1 MSNTTVRKLT
11 SHEKQ
16 VYYNAVSAAVGLAP
30 PLVSGI
36 AALLPVYDPA
46 AKTAYVDQYC
56 RVGLGPYF
64 FNPATSRIE
73 RGVMLIHEA
82 LHILNNHLQRAQAAN
97 HQDRLV
103 SNVAADCE
111 INEIIKNFNNAEQHM
126 KDWVLP
132 ATFTPALEPRKT
144 HEKYYNVLI
153 RRREEV
159 HGMFPDHGRGGAQ
172 GNSGNDSG
180 SQQGGDTGEE
190 SNGTRGTEQ
199 GGVPTQA
206 APDTATTP
214 AEDTRTGGVQPKACQ
229 FATEAQQKAMDDAGV
244 PRRSPEAVESVKR
257 DVQQDIRTH
266 IAQENAKS
274 MGNQSGELS
283 LYIGLLDLIRPP
295 TLNWRSILAQVAAT
309 SKTNAKAGAQH
320 TSYRRPSR
328 RMAGL
333 PDPRVIL
340 ASRVSYE
347 PTVMLGVDTS
357 GSMSLTDYQN
367 FLVEVSEVLRT
378 FKSSR
383 SGGIPIFSVDTKTHN
398 PVMVRNLGDIRFT
411 GGGGTNM
418 APAFAYVR
426 SLGKRRTRGGRTE
439 EPDLFVLATDG
450 AIPWDGV
457 IRELEQPH
465 RYTPVILITDHR
477 CFLQVPERAHELAYI
492 VDCSKRN

>member
-1 MSNTTVRKLT
+1 MSNSTVRKLT

-36 AALLPVYDPA
+36 GALLPVYDPNTP
-46 AKTAYVDQYC
+46 TAYVDQYC
-56 RVGLGPYF
+56 RVGLSPYF
-64 FNPATSRIE
+64 FDPETSRLE

-82 LHILNNHLQRAQAAN
+82 LHILNNHMQRAQSAN

-111 INEIIKNFNNAEQHM
+111 INEIIKNFNNAESYM
-126 KDWVLP
+126 KDWVFP
-132 ATFTPALEPRKT
+132 TTFNPALDPRKT
-144 HEKYYNVLI
+144 QEKYYNVLI
-153 RRREEV
+153 KRRKEV
-159 HGMFPDHGRGGAQ
+159 HSMFPNHGY
-172 GNSGNDSG
+172 
-180 SQQGGDTGEE
+180 
-190 SNGTRGTEQ
+190 
-199 GGVPTQA
+199 
-206 APDTATTP
+206 
-214 AEDTRTGGVQPKACQ
+214 GGVQSDSNSEDGNSQDSNPGDKYGTNANSHAGTGNSVDTPDTTGVTAAASHAAVDKARACQ
-229 FATEAQQKAMDDAGV
+229 FATEAQEKAMDDAGV
-244 PRRSPEAVESVKR
+244 PRRSSEAVESVKR

-274 MGNQSGELS
+274 MGNQSGDLS
-283 LYIGLLDLIRPP
+283 LYIGLLDLMRPP

-333 PDPRVIL
+333 PDKRVIL

-378 FKSSR
+378 FKSAR
-383 SGGIPIFSVDTKTHN
+383 SGGIPIFSVDTKTHA
-398 PVMVRNLGDIRFT
+398 PVMVRNINDIRFT
-411 GGGGTNM
+411 GGGGTDM
-418 APAFAYVR
+418 APAFAYAR

-450 AIPWDGV
+450 AIPWENA
-457 IRELEQPH
+457 IKELEQPH
-465 RYTPVILITDHR
+465 KYTPVILVTDHY
-477 CFLQVPERAHELAYI
+477 CFSQVPERAHELAYI

>member
-1 MSNTTVRKLT
+1 MSNSTVRKLT

-36 AALLPVYDPA
+36 GALLPVYDPNTP
-46 AKTAYVDQYC
+46 TAYVDQYC
-56 RVGLGPYF
+56 RVGLSPYF
-64 FNPATSRIE
+64 FDPETSRLE

-82 LHILNNHLQRAQAAN
+82 LHILNNHMQRAQSAN

-111 INEIIKNFNNAEQHM
+111 INEIIKNFNNAESYM
-126 KDWVLP
+126 KDWVFP
-132 ATFTPALEPRKT
+132 TTFNPALDPRKT
-144 HEKYYNVLI
+144 QEKYYNVLI
-153 RRREEV
+153 KRRKEV
-159 HGMFPDHGRGGAQ
+159 HSMFPNHGYGGVQSDSNSEDGNSQDSNPGDKHGTNANSQ
-172 GNSGNDSG
+172 AGTGNSGDTPDTT
-180 SQQGGDTGEE
+180 GGQTNGTQTDTGKA
-190 SNGTRGTEQ
+190 R
-199 GGVPTQA
+199 
-206 APDTATTP
+206 
-214 AEDTRTGGVQPKACQ
+214 ACQ
-229 FATEAQQKAMDDAGV
+229 FASEAQEKAMDDTGV
-244 PRRSPEAVESVKR
+244 PRRSSEAVESVKR

-266 IAQENAKS
+266 IAQENAKG

-283 LYIGLLDLIRPP
+283 LYIGLLDLMRPP
-295 TLNWRSILAQVAAT
+295 TLNWRSILAQIAAT

-333 PDPRVIL
+333 PDQRVIL

-383 SGGIPIFSVDTKTHN
+383 NGGIPIFSVDTKTHT
-398 PVMVRNLGDIRFT
+398 PVMVRNISDIRFT
-411 GGGGTNM
+411 GGGGTDM

-426 SLGKRRTRGGRTE
+426 SLGKRRTRGGRTK

-465 RYTPVILITDHR
+465 KYTPVILITDHY
-477 CFLQVPERAHELAYI
+477 CFSQVPERAHELAHI
-492 VDCSKRN
+492 VDCSKHN

>member
-1 MSNTTVRKLT
+1 MSNATVRKLT

-36 AALLPVYDPA
+36 GALLPVYDPNTP
-46 AKTAYVDQYC
+46 TAYVDQYC
-56 RVGLGPYF
+56 RVGLSPYF
-64 FNPATSRIE
+64 FDPETSRLE

-82 LHILNNHLQRAQAAN
+82 LHILNNHMQRAQSAN
-97 HQDRLV
+97 HHDRLV

-111 INEIIKNFNNAEQHM
+111 INEIIKNFNNAESYM
-126 KDWVLP
+126 KDWVFP
-132 ATFTPALEPRKT
+132 TTFSPALEPRKT

-153 RRREEV
+153 NRREEV
-159 HGMFPDHGRGGAQ
+159 HSMFPNHGRGGAQ
-172 GNSGNDSG
+172 SDSNSEDGNSQDSNPGDKYGTNANSHAGTGNSGDTPDTT
-180 SQQGGDTGEE
+180 GGQTNGTQTDTGKA
-190 SNGTRGTEQ
+190 R
-199 GGVPTQA
+199 
-206 APDTATTP
+206 
-214 AEDTRTGGVQPKACQ
+214 ACQ
-229 FATEAQQKAMDDAGV
+229 FASEAQEKAMDDAGV
-244 PRRSPEAVESVKR
+244 PRRSSEAVESVKR

-266 IAQENAKS
+266 IAQENAKG

-283 LYIGLLDLIRPP
+283 LYIGLLDLMRPP
-295 TLNWRSILAQVAAT
+295 TLNWRSILAQIVAT

-333 PDPRVIL
+333 PDKRVIL

-347 PTVMLGVDTS
+347 PTIMLGVDTS

-383 SGGIPIFSVDTKTHN
+383 NGGIPIFSVDTKTHTH
-398 PVMVRNLGDIRFT
+398 VMVRNISDIRFT
-411 GGGGTNM
+411 GGGGTDM

-426 SLGKRRTRGGRTE
+426 SLSKRRIRGGRTE

-457 IRELEQPH
+457 IRELEKPH
-465 RYTPVILITDHR
+465 KYTPVILITDHY
-477 CFLQVPERAHELAYI
+477 CFSQVPERAHELAYI

>member
-1 MSNTTVRKLT
+1 MSNTNVRKLT

-16 VYYNAVSAAVGLAP
+16 VYYNAVSAAVGFAP

-36 AALLPVYDPA
+36 AALLPVYDAA

-56 RVGLGPYF
+56 RVGLSPYF
-64 FNPATSRIE
+64 FDPATSRVE

-126 KDWVLP
+126 KGWVFP
-132 ATFTPALEPRKT
+132 TTFAPALEPRRT

-159 HGMFPDHGRGGAQ
+159 HGMFPNHGRGGTQ
-172 GNSGNDSG
+172 GIGDSG
-180 SQQGGDTGEE
+180 SQQGGDTEE
-190 SNGTRGTEQ
+190 GTETTREEQ
-199 GGVPTQA
+199 GDAPNPA
-206 APDTATTP
+206 NPDTSTTP
-214 AEDTRTGGVQPKACQ
+214 GQGTQTGKNQARACQ

-244 PRRSPEAVESVKR
+244 PRRSPEAIESVKR
-257 DVQQDIRTH
+257 DVQQDIRTR

-274 MGNQSGELS
+274 IGTRPGDLS
-283 LYIGLLDLIRPP
+283 IYIGLLDLMRPP
-295 TLNWRSILAQVAAT
+295 VLNWRSVLAQIAAT
-309 SKTNAKAGAQH
+309 AKTNAKAGAQH

-333 PDPRVIL
+333 PDKRVIL

-357 GSMSLTDYQN
+357 ASMGQSDNQS
-367 FLVEVSEVLRT
+367 FLVEASAILGT
-378 FKSSR
+378 LKTSR
-383 SGGIPIFSVDTKTHN
+383 SGRRPIFSVDTETHT

-411 GGGGTNM
+411 GGGGTDM

>member
-1 MSNTTVRKLT
+1 MSNSIVRKLT

-36 AALLPVYDPA
+36 GALLPVYDPNT
-46 AKTAYVDQYC
+46 KTAYVDQYC
-56 RVGLGPYF
+56 RVGLSPYF
-64 FNPATSRIE
+64 FDPETSRLE

-82 LHILNNHLQRAQAAN
+82 LHILNNHMQRARSAN

-111 INEIIKNFNNAEQHM
+111 INEIIKNFNNAESYM
-126 KDWVLP
+126 KDWVFP
-132 ATFTPALEPRKT
+132 ATFNPALEPRKT

-153 RRREEV
+153 NRREEV
-159 HGMFPDHGRGGAQ
+159 HSMFPNHGYGGI
-172 GNSGNDSG
+172 NSDSDSDDG
-180 SQQGGDTGEE
+180 VPQGGGPGADNNNEGKNEGTPGTGSPHTTDTNTDG
-190 SNGTRGTEQ
+190 
-199 GGVPTQA
+199 TQA
-206 APDTATTP
+206 HSHGT
-214 AEDTRTGGVQPKACQ
+214 QACQ
-229 FATEAQQKAMDDAGV
+229 FASEAQEKAMDDAGV
-244 PRRSPEAVESVKR
+244 PRRSSEAVESVKR

-283 LYIGLLDLIRPP
+283 LYIGLLDLMRPP

-333 PDPRVIL
+333 PDKRVIL

-383 SGGIPIFSVDTKTHN
+383 SGGIPIFSVDTKTHA
-398 PVMVRNLGDIRFT
+398 PVMVRNISDIRFT
-411 GGGGTNM
+411 GGGGTDM

-426 SLGKRRTRGGRTE
+426 SLGKRRARGGRTE

-450 AIPWDGV
+450 AIPWEGV
-457 IRELEQPH
+457 IEELEQPH
-465 RYTPVILITDHR
+465 KYTPVILITDHY
-477 CFLQVPERAHELAYI
+477 CFSQVPERAHELAHI

>member
-1 MSNTTVRKLT
+1 MSNTNVRKLT

-16 VYYNAVSAAVGLAP
+16 VYYNAVSAAVGLTP

-36 AALLPVYDPA
+36 AALLPVYDPS

-56 RVGLGPYF
+56 RVGLGPCF
-64 FNPATSRIE
+64 FDPGTSRIE

-126 KDWVLP
+126 KGWVFP
-132 ATFTPALEPRKT
+132 ATFAPALEPRRT

-159 HGMFPDHGRGGAQ
+159 HGMFPDHGRGGTQ
-172 GNSGNDSG
+172 GTGDSG

-190 SNGTRGTEQ
+190 SNGARGTEQ

-244 PRRSPEAVESVKR
+244 PRRSPEAIESVKR
-257 DVQQDIRTH
+257 DVQQDIRTR

-274 MGNQSGELS
+274 IGNQPGDLNI
-283 LYIGLLDLIRPP
+283 YIGLLDLMRPP
-295 TLNWRSILAQVAAT
+295 VLNWRSVLAQIAAT
-309 SKTNAKAGAQH
+309 AKTNAKAGAQH

-357 GSMSLTDYQN
+357 ASMSQSDYQS
-367 FLVEVSEVLRT
+367 FLIEVSAVLGT
-378 FKSSR
+378 LKTSR
-383 SGGIPIFSVDTKTHN
+383 SGGVPIFSVDTETHT

-411 GGGGTNM
+411 GGGGTDM

>member
-1 MSNTTVRKLT
+1 MSNSTVRKLT

-36 AALLPVYDPA
+36 GALLPVYDPNTP
-46 AKTAYVDQYC
+46 TAYVDQYC
-56 RVGLGPYF
+56 RVGLSP
-64 FNPATSRIE
+64 SRLE

-82 LHILNNHLQRAQAAN
+82 LHILNNHMQRAQSAN

-111 INEIIKNFNNAEQHM
+111 INEIIKNFNNAESYM
-126 KDWVLP
+126 KDWVFP
-132 ATFTPALEPRKT
+132 TTFNPALDPRKT
-144 HEKYYNVLI
+144 QEKYYNVLI
-153 RRREEV
+153 KRRKEV
-159 HGMFPDHGRGGAQ
+159 HSMFPNHGYGGVQSDSNSEDGNSQDSNPGDKHGTNANSQ
-172 GNSGNDSG
+172 AGTGNSGDTPDTT
-180 SQQGGDTGEE
+180 GGQTNGTQTDTGKA
-190 SNGTRGTEQ
+190 R
-199 GGVPTQA
+199 
-206 APDTATTP
+206 
-214 AEDTRTGGVQPKACQ
+214 ACQ
-229 FATEAQQKAMDDAGV
+229 FASEAQEKAMDDTGV
-244 PRRSPEAVESVKR
+244 PRRSSEAVESVKR

-266 IAQENAKS
+266 IAQENAKG

-283 LYIGLLDLIRPP
+283 LYIGLLDLMRPP
-295 TLNWRSILAQVAAT
+295 TLNWRSILAQIAAT

-333 PDPRVIL
+333 PDQRVIL

-383 SGGIPIFSVDTKTHN
+383 NGGIPIFSVDTKTHT
-398 PVMVRNLGDIRFT
+398 PVMVRNISDIRFT
-411 GGGGTNM
+411 GGGGTDM
-418 APAFAYVR
+418 APAFAYMCGP
-426 SLGKRRTRGGRTE
+426 SGS
-439 EPDLFVLATDG
+439 A
-450 AIPWDGV
+450 
-457 IRELEQPH
+457 
-465 RYTPVILITDHR
+465 
-477 CFLQVPERAHELAYI
+477 VPAGDVPKNQTCL
-492 VDCSKRN
+492 CSPLTGLSPGTV

>member
-1 MSNTTVRKLT
+1 MSNSTMRKLT

-36 AALLPVYDPA
+36 GALLPVYDSNT
-46 AKTAYVDQYC
+46 KTAYVDQYC
-56 RVGLGPYF
+56 RVGLSPYF
-64 FNPATSRIE
+64 FDPETSRLE

-82 LHILNNHLQRAQAAN
+82 LHILNNHMQRAHSAN

-111 INEIIKNFNNAEQHM
+111 INEIIKNFNNAESYM
-126 KDWVLP
+126 KDWVFP
-132 ATFTPALEPRKT
+132 TTFNPALEPRKT

-153 RRREEV
+153 NRHEEV
-159 HGMFPDHGRGGAQ
+159 HSMFPNHGYGGAQ
-172 GNSGNDSG
+172 GNSNSENGTPQDGDSG
-180 SQQGGDTGEE
+180 DDNGTNENNYTGAGNGGDSSSTTGT
-190 SNGTRGTEQ
+190 S
-199 GGVPTQA
+199 A
-206 APDTATTP
+206 AGSHTAINK
-214 AEDTRTGGVQPKACQ
+214 ARACQ
-229 FATEAQQKAMDDAGV
+229 FASEAQEKAMDDAGV

-283 LYIGLLDLIRPP
+283 LYIGLLDLMRPP
-295 TLNWRSILAQVAAT
+295 TLNWRSILAQIAAT
-309 SKTNAKAGAQH
+309 SKTNTKAGSQH

-328 RMAGL
+328 RMTGL
-333 PDPRVIL
+333 PDQRVIL

-367 FLVEVSEVLRT
+367 FLIEVSEVLRT

-383 SGGIPIFSVDTKTHN
+383 SGGIPIFSVDTKTHT
-398 PVMVRNLGDIRFT
+398 PVMVRNISDIRFT
-411 GGGGTNM
+411 GGGGTDM

-450 AIPWDGV
+450 AIPWESV

-465 RYTPVILITDHR
+465 KYTPVILITDHY
-477 CFLQVPERAHELAYI
+477 CFSQVPERAHELAHI

>member
-1 MSNTTVRKLT
+1 MSNTRVRKLT
-11 SHEKQ
+11 AHEKQ

-36 AALLPVYDPA
+36 AALLPVYDQS

-64 FNPATSRIE
+64 FDPATSRIE

-97 HQDRLV
+97 HQDRIV

-126 KDWVLP
+126 KDWVFP
-132 ATFTPALEPRKT
+132 TTFTPALEPRKT
-144 HEKYYNVLI
+144 HEKYYNALI

-159 HGMFPDHGRGGAQ
+159 HGMFPDHGRGSTQ
-172 GNSGNDSG
+172 GNSDNNSG
-180 SQQGGDTGEE
+180 SHQDSDTRGEG
-190 SNGTRGTEQ
+190 NGTTGNED
-199 GGVPTQA
+199 PK
-206 APDTATTP
+206 TATNP
-214 AEDTRTGGVQPKACQ
+214 SGGAHNGEGQARACQ
-229 FATEAQQKAMDDAGV
+229 FAAEAQEKAMDDAGV
-244 PRRSPEAVESVKR
+244 PRRSPEAIESVKR
-257 DVQQDIRTH
+257 DVQQDIRTR

-274 MGNQSGELS
+274 IGNQPGDLS
-283 LYIGLLDLIRPP
+283 IYIGLLDLMRPP
-295 TLNWRSILAQVAAT
+295 VLNWRSVLAQIAAT
-309 SKTNAKAGAQH
+309 AKTNAKAGAQH

-333 PDPRVIL
+333 PDQRVIL

-357 GSMSLTDYQN
+357 ASMSQSDYQS
-367 FLVEVSEVLRT
+367 FLIEVSAVLGALKT
-378 FKSSR
+378 SR
-383 SGGIPIFSVDTKTHN
+383 GGGVPIFSVDTETHA
-398 PVMVRNLGDIRFT
+398 PVMVSNLGDIRFT
-411 GGGGTNM
+411 GGGGTDM

-426 SLGKRRTRGGRTE
+426 SLGKRRGRGGRTE